1 MGMMKALAYG
11 ELDLTLE
18 TQLQLHFV
26 GNCYPPV
33 PLLMIPVAVDA
44 IYAYREEDYF
54 RMVELPFGVEFR
66 NGEKEVSA
74 AQIVESLR
82 LDAFVMGDD
91 YDYDVEL

>member
-11 ELDLTLE
+11 ELESSLE
-18 TQLQLHFV
+18 IKLQLHFV
-26 GNCYPPV
+26 GNCYPQI

-44 IYAYREEDYF
+44 INAYSDEDYF
-54 RMVELPFGVEFR
+54 RMVELPSGVEFR

-82 LDAFVMGDD
+82 LDSFVMGDG
-91 YDYDVEL
+91 YDYDEEL